1 MKKFR
6 MLNGYILKYA
16 PFHHRAI
23 RSGGEKGYV
32 YEHILIA
39 EETIKRRL
47 LPDEEVHH
55 LDLNRSNNSPG
66 NLIVLS
72 SEAHVKLHAW
82 LRCGAPIADTSV
94 SLKNKVKQ
102 YVKGSIVYSE
112 KKNRCANEK
121 CNSPIHKN
129 LKFCSPRC
137 SEISSRTEFSKSDL
151 NLLKRMITNGTSW
164 VQIGRI
170 FNKSDNGMRKIA
182 RRYGLISD

>member
-6 MLNGYILKYA
+6 MLNGYILKYS
-16 PFHHRAI
+16 PSHHRAI

-32 YEHILIA
+32 YEHILVA
-39 EETIKRRL
+39 EDTIKRRL
-47 LPDEEVHH
+47 MPDEEVHH

-82 LRCGAPIADTSV
+82 LRCGAPIADINV
-94 SLKNKVKQ
+94 SLKKKVKT
-102 YVKGSIVYSE
+102 YVKGSVIYAE

-121 CNSPIHKN
+121 CDSPIRKN
-129 LKFCSPRC
+129 LKFCSPEC
-137 SEISSRTEFSKSDL
+137 SAISSRSEFSSCDL
-151 NLLKRMITNGTSW
+151 KLLKRMIRKGTSW
-164 VQIGRI
+164 VQIGRL

-182 RRYGLISD
+182 RRYGLI